1 MARLASLLA
10 LVLCLALALPS
21 CRGRS
26 LPASV
31 DEPIRIGV
39 VLPQSGGL
47 AQDGQAWVRGVRL
60 AAAEVNAA
68 GGLLGGR
75 RVELLVRD
83 SGTDAQAGVESAR
96 EVLDMGAV
104 AIIGDGGSAAS
115 LSVYQQVVQMA
126 ADPVVQISGSATSSS
141 LTAANLALPAT
152 DRYFFRTAPPD
163 GYQAQVVDRI
173 ATMVASPACTSLAIL
188 YQDDAY
194 GMPLASGIRTLF
206 MAHGTVGA
214 FVPFMTAQPSYTTEV
229 QRIAD
234 ATPDCVALIAYPQ
247 DAGVI
252 LRDWAMLSSPP
263 TVQWIGTDGLFSDD
277 FIAEAGSD
285 TLVAGFLGA
294 SPLTTPPTPE
304 FNDFAA
310 RYDAAYGH
318 APENFVS
325 SYYDATALVLLAI
338 ESAGN
343 TEGADVRDALRI
355 VGGRTGTRVAH
366 AGDLRTALASLHT
379 SPVRPLN
386 YQGASGPIDFDES
399 GDTVAPYEIWRIT
412 GSPADFAEVA
422 RVEAADLTPLP

>member
-21 CRGRS
+21 CRSRS

-60 AAAEVNAA
+60 AAEEVNAA

-83 SGTDAQAGVESAR
+83 SGTDAQAGVSAAR

-104 AIIGDGGSAAS
+104 AIIGDGGSDAS
-115 LSVYQQVVQMA
+115 LGVYQQVIQMA

-141 LTAANLALPAT
+141 LTAANLALPEA

-163 GYQAQVVDRI
+163 GYQAQIVDRI
-173 ATMVASPACTSLAIL
+173 ATMHASPACTNLAIL
-188 YQDDAY
+188 YQNDAY
-194 GMPLASGIRTLF
+194 GMPLAAGIRTLF
-206 MAHGTVGA
+206 MTHGTAGA
-214 FVPFMTAQPSYTTEV
+214 FVPFTAAQPSYVTEV
-229 QRIAD
+229 GMIA
-234 ATPDCVALIAYPQ
+234 AASPDCVALIAYPQ

-252 LRDWAMLSSPP
+252 LREWAMLSSAP

-285 TLVAGFLGA
+285 TLVSGFLGA

-338 ESAGN
+338 EAAGN

-355 VGGRTGTRVAH
+355 VGGPSGTRVVH
-366 AGDLRTALASLHT
+366 AGDLRSALAALHT
-379 SPVRPLN
+379 TPVRPLN
-386 YQGASGPIDFDES
+386 YQGASGPIGFDDS

-412 GSPADFAEVA
+412 GSPADFTEVA